1 MFSIFVCVFYFIFL
15 RFRGNVE
22 ISICE
27 HPLVFKTHTCFCNY
41 EKDEWPLN
49 CRCSWVII
57 LIALIYWILFC
68 TPAVLP
74 DIFMVHKSRAYKT
87 LWSQDHN
94 ESSIMRKQKKKKNTG
109 LHHEMY
115 ILIVQT
121 QSLTD
126 AHYTN
131 HCFMC
136 SENGWRSLLFGNIS
150 CLECTNAW
158 TALLLLP
165 LVFWWE
171 EKIKTV
177 KTN

>member
-1 MFSIFVCVFYFIFL
+1 MFSIFVCVGRVFYFIFL

-49 CRCSWVII
+49 CRSLWVII

-68 TPAVLP
+68 SPAVLP

-94 ESSIMRKQKKKKNTG
+94 ESSIMRKQKNTG

-115 ILIVQT
+115 I
-121 QSLTD
+121 LTD

-136 SENGWRSLLFGNIS
+136 SENGWRRRLLFGSIS

-158 TALLLLP
+158 TALLVTQTTSQTHETVQKIS
-165 LVFWWE
+165 LV
-171 EKIKTV
+171 
-177 KTN
+177 